1 MNRTCITIFVLLIC
15 FVVSIQAQSGRQPGS
30 APINAPTPQQ
40 KNKRGE
46 DVVVIDSDL
55 VVLDA
60 RVVNRQ
66 TGRFVGGL
74 KKEDFEVY
82 EDGKRQD
89 ITHFSE
95 DTPPL
100 SVVFLIDMSGPAT
113 HSVFKKI
120 SANIEQI
127 LQHLRP
133 EDEAAIMLVAGD
145 TPGKGQVFSDIWLL
159 HGFTKDKALLA
170 KNRPNSMWEYRRPDV
185 PPTFNDVPT
194 KHQAIYEAALLLE
207 KAPATN
213 RRVIVPLTDDIPW
226 WTRREVKSNPFSGA
240 QNRTISKKDL
250 TRRLFSTDTMLS
262 ALVTQDPEWTA
273 RIKPLMK
280 SLESHPVIKMISFA
294 KGYNHFEYADM
305 EFYAEPTGGEVML
318 ATEENADTQLGKLID
333 NLYVRYSFGYVSTNR
348 KRDQKFR
355 KITLRVSEAAA
366 SREGGVTVRTKAGYY
381 LPAKNNKETTD
392 RQK

>member
-1 MNRTCITIFVLLIC
+1 MSRSCTIILVLLIG
-15 FVVSIQAQSGRQPGS
+15 FVVPIQAQSGRQPGS
-30 APINAPTPQQ
+30 RPISTATPQP
-40 KNKRGE
+40 KNKRGD

-60 RVVNRQ
+60 RVVSRQ

-74 KKEDFEVY
+74 KKDDFEVY
-82 EDGKRQD
+82 EDGKRQE

-113 HSVFKKI
+113 HGVLKKI
-120 SANIEQI
+120 STNIEQV

-159 HGFTKDKALLA
+159 HSFTKDKALLA
-170 KNRPNSMWEYRRPDV
+170 RNHPTSMWEYRRPDV
-185 PPTFNDVPT
+185 PPTFDNVPT

-207 KAPATN
+207 KVPPGH
-213 RRVIVPLTDDIPW
+213 RRVILPLTDDIPW
-226 WTRREVKSNPFSGA
+226 WTRREVKSNIFSGA

-250 TRRLFSTDTMLS
+250 SRRLFSTDTMLC
-262 ALVTQDPEWTA
+262 ALVTHDPEWTA
-273 RIKPLMK
+273 QMKPLMK
-280 SLESHPVIKMISFA
+280 SLESHPITKMISFA

-305 EFYAEPTGGEVML
+305 AFYAEPTGGEVIL
-318 ATEENADTQLGKLID
+318 ATDENADTQLGKLIV

-348 KRDQKFR
+348 KRDRKFR
-355 KITLRVSEAAA
+355 KITLRVSDAAA
-366 SREGGVTVRTKAGYY
+366 SREGGVTVATKAGYY
-381 LPAKNNKETTD
+381 LPAINNKDETD
-392 RQK
+392 RKK

>member
-1 MNRTCITIFVLLIC
+1 MNRSCMTIFVLLIC
-15 FVVSIQAQSGRQPGS
+15 FVVPIQAQSGRQPGS
-30 APINAPTPQQ
+30 APINAANPQP

-60 RVVNRQ
+60 RVVSQQ
-66 TGRFVGGL
+66 TRRFVGGL
-74 KKEDFEVY
+74 NKDDFEVF
-82 EDGKRQD
+82 EDGKRQE

-113 HSVFKKI
+113 HGVFKKI
-120 SANIEQI
+120 SSNIEQI

-145 TPGKGQVFSDIWLL
+145 TPGKGKVFSDIWLL
-159 HGFTKDKALLA
+159 HSFTKDKALL
-170 KNRPNSMWEYRRPDV
+170 RPASMWEYRLPDV
-185 PPTFNDVPT
+185 PPTFNNVPT

-226 WTRREVKSNPFSGA
+226 WTRREVNGNPFSGA
-240 QNRTISKKDL
+240 ENRTISKKDL
-250 TRRLFSTDTMLS
+250 TRRLFSTDTMLC

-280 SLESHPVIKMISFA
+280 SLESHPITKMISFT

-348 KRDQKFR
+348 KRDRKFR

-366 SREGGVTVRTKAGYY
+366 SRAGGVTVTTKAGYY
-381 LPAKNNKETTD
+381 LPDKNKETTD
-392 RQK
+392 RKK